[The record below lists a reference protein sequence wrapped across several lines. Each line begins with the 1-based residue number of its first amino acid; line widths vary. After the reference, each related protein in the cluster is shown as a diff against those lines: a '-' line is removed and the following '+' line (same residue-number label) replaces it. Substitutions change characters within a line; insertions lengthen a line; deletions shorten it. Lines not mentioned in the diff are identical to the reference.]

1 MNTCEKPGRG
11 GPPRVHCYVSTSVTT
26 NPRAPQPFVRK
37 ATLLSFVF
45 VMYSYTTGGP
55 FGLEE
60 QVSSSGPGMTLLY
73 HLLIPLLWCIPI
85 SLVAAELT
93 TAMPVQG
100 GFYRWVRAGYGD
112 FWGFLAGWWNWTASF
127 LLGSAYAVLF
137 TDYITAYYPSIVGW
151 KHYIISVALIAVIT
165 YVNVRGIDL
174 VGKISTV
181 LEIGV
186 LIPVIVMTVIGL
198 AHAHHNPFV
207 PITPPHKPFSQV
219 FGVGLALGV
228 WLYSGYEQLST
239 VAQEVCDPR
248 RNYPLALVIVVPLS
262 IATYFL
268 PTAASLAALNNWQD
282 WGSGYF
288 SEAARLIGGPWLA
301 LAMTVAAAVANVCLL
316 NSTVLA
322 TTRMPFA
329 LAEDGFFPRGL
340 TRLHPRFGTPVAS
353 ILISVAVYALLAI
366 HSLTQLITIYAW
378 LRVATTLMTAV
389 SGWRLRKTHPH
400 LERPFKIP
408 GGTVGLFYSVAAP
421 VFMGIVA
428 TAGSILSADKFAL
441 VWGPVTILLG
451 PAAYLI
457 LRRRQETPEQH

>member
-1 MNTCEKPGRG
+1 MADAKNHALK
-11 GPPRVHCYVSTSVTT
+11 S
-26 NPRAPQPFVRK
+26 AAKK
-37 ATLLSFVF
+37 AGIFSFVF

-60 QVSSSGPGMTLLY
+60 QVATSGPGMTLLY
-73 HLLIPLLWCIPI
+73 HLLIPFFWCIPI

-127 LLGSAYAVLF
+127 LLGSGYAVLF
-137 TDYITAYYPSIVGW
+137 ADYITAYFPALSAW
-151 KHYIISVALIAVIT
+151 KHFAICVALIALIT
-165 YVNVRGIDL
+165 YVNVRGINL
-174 VGKISTV
+174 VGRISTI
-181 LEIGV
+181 LEIAV
-186 LIPVIVMTVIGL
+186 LVPILVMTAIAL
-198 AHAHHNPFV
+198 AHAHHNPFI
-207 PITPPHKPFSQV
+207 PLIPPHKPFSQV

-239 VAQEVCDPR
+239 VAEEVDNPR
-248 RNYPLALVIVVPLS
+248 RNYPLALAIVVPMS

-268 PTAASLAALNNWQD
+268 PTFASLAALNNWQD

-301 LAMTVAAAVANVCLL
+301 ISITLAAVIANVCLL

-329 LAEDGFFPRGL
+329 MAEDGFLPKQL
-340 TRLHPRFGTPVAS
+340 TRLHPRFGTPAACIVVS
-353 ILISVAVYALLAI
+353 GILYALLAI
-366 HSLTQLITIYAW
+366 HSLAQLITIYAW
-378 LRVATTLMTAV
+378 LRVATTLMTAL
-389 SGWRLRKTHPH
+389 SASRLRKTHPE
-400 LERPFKIP
+400 LDRPFKIP
-408 GGTVGLFYSVAAP
+408 GGKAGLFYSVAAP

-428 TAGSILSADKFAL
+428 TVGSILSADRFAL
-441 VWGPVTILLG
+441 LWGPVAILLG
-451 PAAYLI
+451 PAAYLV
-457 LRRRQETPEQH
+457 LRPKAKSVGQSQLS

>member
-1 MNTCEKPGRG
+1 VADAKNHALK
-11 GPPRVHCYVSTSVTT
+11 S
-26 NPRAPQPFVRK
+26 AAKK
-37 ATLLSFVF
+37 AGTFSFVF

-60 QVSSSGPGMTLLY
+60 QVATSGPGMTLLY
-73 HLLIPLLWCIPI
+73 HLLIPFFWCIPI

-127 LLGSAYAVLF
+127 LLGSGYAVLF
-137 TDYITAYYPSIVGW
+137 ADYITAYFPALSGW
-151 KHYIISVALIAVIT
+151 KHFAICVALIALIA
-165 YVNVRGIDL
+165 YVNVRGINL
-174 VGKISTV
+174 VGRISTI
-181 LEIGV
+181 LEIAV
-186 LIPVIVMTVIGL
+186 LVPILVMTAIAL
-198 AHAHHNPFV
+198 AHAHHNPFI
-207 PITPPHKPFSQV
+207 PLIPPHKPFSQV

-239 VAQEVCDPR
+239 VAEEVDNPR
-248 RNYPLALVIVVPLS
+248 RNYPLALAIVVPMS

-268 PTAASLAALNNWQD
+268 PTFASLAALNNWQD

-301 LAMTVAAAVANVCLL
+301 ISITLAAVIANVCLL

-329 LAEDGFFPRGL
+329 MAEDGFLPKQL
-340 TRLHPRFGTPVAS
+340 TRLHPRFGTPAACIVVS
-353 ILISVAVYALLAI
+353 GIVYALLAI
-366 HSLTQLITIYAW
+366 HSLAQLITIYAW
-378 LRVATTLMTAV
+378 LRVATTLMTAL
-389 SGWRLRKTHPH
+389 SASRLRKTHPE
-400 LERPFKIP
+400 LDRPFKIP
-408 GGTVGLFYSVAAP
+408 GGKAGLFYSVAAP

-428 TAGSILSADKFAL
+428 TVGSILSADRFAL
-441 VWGPVTILLG
+441 LWGPVAILLG
-451 PAAYLI
+451 PAAYLV
-457 LRRRQETPEQH
+457 LRPKAKSVGQSQLS